1 MASMKSST
9 GRYYYIDNL
18 RVMVIMLVILLH
30 LAVTYSGLG
39 RWYYNEEHS
48 QGFFSHIFFSL
59 FQTFAQGFSMGLLF
73 LVAGYFTPGA
83 FDRKGFG
90 RFVKDRCRRLGL
102 PSLFFMLV
110 VTPFICWVEVPSPAF
125 TFGASSFLDYYRQ
138 YLMSAGLRLLGVGP
152 MWFALALLVFS
163 VVYALLRTILPQTAG
178 SGAQRDTSSFNA
190 LAALVLIIAAGAFLL
205 RLVFP
210 LGTIFWG
217 MQLCYFSQY
226 IILFI
231 AGILAYRT
239 NYFEHITSAV
249 GKKWLAAGIIA
260 GFTGPFVMRWAVG
273 SYNFSTRTVD
283 MKAAFASFAGG
294 ISWPSISFALWESF
308 VAVSMTVGLLALFR
322 DKFNSGGS
330 ISRKLSDSAFA
341 VYMFHPPII
350 IAVTLLMQTIFLAP
364 VLKWAIASAISVP
377 LCFLLAYYVLLRVPV
392 LKKIL

>member
-1 MASMKSST
+1 MKSNT

-18 RVMVIMLVILLH
+18 RVTVIMLVILLH

-39 RWYYNEEHS
+39 RWYYNEGHT

-59 FQTFAQGFSMGLLF
+59 FQTFTQGFSMGLLF

-90 RFVKDRCRRLGL
+90 RFVKDRFRRLGL
-102 PSLFFMLV
+102 PSLFFILV

-125 TFGASSFLDYYRQ
+125 TFGASSFLDYYRH

-163 VVYALLRTILPQTAG
+163 IVYAMLRIILPQTAG
-178 SGAQRDTSSFNA
+178 FGAQRGTASFNA
-190 LAALVLIIAAGAFLL
+190 LAALVLVVAAGAFLL

-226 IILFI
+226 VILFV

-239 NYFEHITSAV
+239 NYFERITSVV
-249 GKKWLAAGIIA
+249 GKKWLIAGIIA

-283 MKAAFASFAGG
+283 MKVAFASFAGG
-294 ISWPSISFALWESF
+294 ISWGSISFALWESF
-308 VAVSMTVGLLALFR
+308 VAVSMTVGLLSLFR
-322 DKFNSGGS
+322 DKLNSGSS

-350 IAVTLLMQTIFLAP
+350 IAVTLLMQTVFLAP
-364 VLKWAIASAISVP
+364 VLKWAVASLISVP